1 MSVINQTDVLLDL
14 SYLLGES
21 SIPTSGIDDRKAFIQ
36 RGLQRIVRLYDFDE
50 MYALATVSLTLGSN
64 AFYSGALPADAAES
78 PDLDV
83 RVINPG
89 TNDDYVFEKV
99 PYEDQDKA
107 ITGDYKYWL
116 TGSANDYTM
125 TTRDDV
131 SNVVV
136 RYLQTA
142 PTINASISTTFPSS
156 IVIARAAL
164 VYYRQAEN
172 PMADIAQDEALFKT
186 ELEEVIARQNR
197 NRPVSRA
204 KSIMELNDVYSGSVE
219 AW

>member
-1 MSVINQTDVLLDL
+1 MSAITQTDVLLDL

-50 MYALATVSLTLGSN
+50 MYALATVSLTLGGN

-78 PDLDV
+78 PSLDV
-83 RVINPG
+83 RVINSG
-89 TNDDYVFEKV
+89 TNDDYVFTKI
-99 PYEDQDKA
+99 PYADQDEA
-107 ITGDYKYWL
+107 TAGDYKYWL
-116 TGSANDYTM
+116 TGSANAYTM
-125 TTRDDV
+125 STRDDV

-136 RYLQTA
+136 RYLQSA

-197 NRPVSRA
+197 NRPVGRA
-204 KSIMELNDVYSGSVE
+204 KSIMELNDTYTGIVE
-219 AW
+219 DR

>member
-64 AFYSGALPADAAES
+64 SFYSGALPADAAES

-107 ITGDYKYWL
+107 VTGDYKYWL